1 MMKTTE
7 KRMSFPVRFGT
18 GLSKN
23 SKQFNVKWL
32 MGCFM
37 VFLFC
42 FPGCSKGQTD
52 QTGKTF
58 VLVHGAWQSAYVWSA
73 IKASLEKKGNK
84 VTVVELPAHGAD
96 NTPAA
101 SVSINSYRD
110 KIISTIGN
118 LTGKVILVGHSM
130 GGVVVSA
137 VAEKIPERIEK
148 LVFIGA
154 FVPQD
159 GQSLL
164 DLAFQDKNSLLGPN
178 LIPSADQL
186 TLDVNK
192 DKLTDI
198 FCQDAS
204 ESIKKLV
211 TTNYKPE
218 PAIPFADK
226 IKLSAAAFGSV
237 NKYYVFTSKD
247 QAISL
252 ELQKQMANAASI
264 TKTYTVD
271 TGHSPFL
278 SMPEKVSEIFIDIA
292 K

>member
-1 MMKTTE
+1 MKTNE
-7 KRMSFPVRFGT
+7 KKMVVAPKYIKKAPLNYPQAGT
-18 GLSKN
+18 
-23 SKQFNVKWL
+23 KWL
-32 MGCFM
+32 MACFM
-37 VFLFC
+37 VLVFSFS
-42 FPGCSKGQTD
+42 GCSKEPID
-52 QTGKTF
+52 KAGKTF
-58 VLVHGAWQSAYVWSA
+58 VLVHGAWQSAYVWSTV
-73 IKASLEKKGNK
+73 KTELEKKGNK
-84 VTVVELPAHGAD
+84 VIVIELPAHGAD
-96 NTPAA
+96 NTPAV

-110 KIISTIGN
+110 KVIAAIEN

-148 LVFIGA
+148 LVYIGA

-159 GQSLL
+159 GQSLV
-164 DLAFQDKNSLLGPN
+164 DLAFQDKTSLLGPN

-204 ESIKKLV
+204 EKVKKLV
-211 TTNYKPE
+211 TANYKSE

-226 IKLSAAAFGSV
+226 IKLTPSGFGSV
-237 NKYYVFTSKD
+237 KKYYIFTTKD
-247 QAISL
+247 QAIGQ
-252 ELQKQMANAASI
+252 ELQKQMVKAADI
-264 TKTYTVD
+264 TNTYTVD
-271 TGHSPFL
+271 AGHSPFL
-278 SMPEKVSEIFIDIA
+278 SVPEKVSEIFINLS

>member
-1 MMKTTE
+1 MKTNE
-7 KRMSFPVRFGT
+7 KKMMVANPYVKEAFLNYLRAS
-18 GLSKN
+18 
-23 SKQFNVKWL
+23 KWL
-32 MGCFM
+32 MACFM
-37 VFLFC
+37 VMAFC
-42 FPGCSKGQTD
+42 FSGCSKEPVDKQK
-52 QTGKTF
+52 KTF
-58 VLVHGAWQSAYVWSA
+58 VLVHGAWQSAYVWSTV
-73 IKASLEKKGNK
+73 KTNLEKMGNK
-84 VTVVELPAHGAD
+84 VIVVELPAHGDD
-96 NTPAA
+96 NTPAV

-110 KIISTIGN
+110 KVIDVMTNI
-118 LTGKVILVGHSM
+118 TGKVILVGHSM

-159 GQSLL
+159 GQSLI
-164 DLAFQDKNSLLGPN
+164 DLASQDKTSLLGPN

-186 TLDVNK
+186 NLDVNK

-211 TTNYKPE
+211 IANYRSE
-218 PAIPFADK
+218 PSIPFADK
-226 IKLSAAAFGSV
+226 IKLTSAAFGSV
-237 NKYYVFTSKD
+237 KKYYIFTAKD
-247 QAISL
+247 QAIGQ
-252 ELQKQMANAASI
+252 ELQKQMAKAAAVVR
-264 TKTYTVD
+264 TYSVD

-278 SMPEKVSEIFIDIA
+278 SMPEKVSEIFLEIS

>member
-1 MMKTTE
+1 MKTTE
-7 KRMSFPVRFGT
+7 KKMMISVQPTTRLSRN
-18 GLSKN
+18 GLHAVTKY
-23 SKQFNVKWL
+23 F
-32 MGCFM
+32 MACFM
-37 VFLFC
+37 VMVFC
-42 FPGCSKGQTD
+42 FSGCSKEHMD
-52 QTGKTF
+52 KNGKTF
-58 VLVHGAWQSAYVWSA
+58 VLVHGAWQSAYVWTA
-73 IKASLEKKGNK
+73 VKAELERKGNK
-84 VTVVELPAHGAD
+84 VIVVDLPAHGAD
-96 NTPAA
+96 NTPAS

-110 KIISTIGN
+110 KIISVIEN

-137 VAEKIPERIEK
+137 VAEKMPERIEK

-154 FVPQD
+154 FIPQD

-164 DLAFQDKNSLLGPN
+164 DLAFQDKSSLLGPN
-178 LIPSADQL
+178 LIPSADHL

-204 ESIKKLV
+204 ETMKKLV
-211 TTNYKPE
+211 ITNYKPE

-226 IKLSAAAFGSV
+226 VKITPAAFGSV
-237 NKYYVFTSKD
+237 SKYYVFTGKD

-252 ELQKQMANAASI
+252 ELQKQMVKAAGI

-278 SMPEKVSEIFIDIA
+278 SMPEKVSEIFIEIS

>member
-1 MMKTTE
+1 M
-7 KRMSFPVRFGT
+7 V
-18 GLSKN
+18 
-23 SKQFNVKWL
+23 
-32 MGCFM
+32 M
-37 VFLFC
+37 VFC
-42 FPGCSKGQTD
+42 FSGCSKEPMVKQT
-52 QTGKTF
+52 KTF
-58 VLVHGAWQSAYVWSA
+58 VLVHGAWQSAYVWSTV
-73 IKASLEKKGNK
+73 KTQLEKKGNK
-84 VTVVELPAHGAD
+84 VIVVELPAHGAD
-96 NTPAA
+96 NTPAV
-101 SVSINSYRD
+101 SVSMNIYRD
-110 KIISTIGN
+110 KVVAAIEN

-130 GGVVVSA
+130 GGIVVSA

-159 GQSLL
+159 GESLI
-164 DLAFQDKNSLLGPN
+164 DLAFQDKTSLLRPN

-204 ESIKKLV
+204 ELIKKLV
-211 TTNYKPE
+211 IANYRSE

-226 IKLSAAAFGSV
+226 IKLTSAAFGSV
-237 NKYYVFTSKD
+237 KKYYIFTAKD
-247 QAISL
+247 QAIGQD
-252 ELQKQMANAASI
+252 LQKQMAKAAGI
-264 TKTYTVD
+264 TNTYIVD

-278 SMPEKVSEIFIDIA
+278 SVPEKVSEIFLEIS